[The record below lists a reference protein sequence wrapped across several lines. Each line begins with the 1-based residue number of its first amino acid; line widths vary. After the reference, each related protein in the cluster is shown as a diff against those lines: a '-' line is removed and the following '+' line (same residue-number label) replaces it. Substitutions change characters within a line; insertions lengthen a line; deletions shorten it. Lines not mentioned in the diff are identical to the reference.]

1 MSSSW
6 RMACPKCSSLNIDLE
21 EDQRAFLGG
30 GRHQVQLHCYTCGK
44 IIYGEKPIAD
54 EAERQRALWEK
65 TQAEREAKDAEDARK
80 KAEAPQRRPLP
91 EDPRR
96 RLVDPRRRNVEPVK
110 RRGVDE
116 ERLARVG
123 AGRKVEPAAAPPPAP
138 PVVEPVAAPVVAV
151 PIAVEPVAEAPVE
164 VTEAAAPIEPEAP
177 SSPPADEPAEAA
189 APAIVPLPG
198 ISLERVA
205 DDGSLEAFDEET
217 NRRVALGLCAWSDCE
232 KHARPNSKYCSRNC
246 SNKNARAR
254 HSRRRKTEGDDV
266 PAEAPAE

>member
-1 MSSSW
+1 
-6 RMACPKCSSLNIDLE
+6 
-21 EDQRAFLGG
+21 
-30 GRHQVQLHCYTCGK
+30 
-44 IIYGEKPIAD
+44 
-54 EAERQRALWEK
+54 
-65 TQAEREAKDAEDARK
+65 
-80 KAEAPQRRPLP
+80 LP

-189 APAIVPLPG
+189 APAIVPPPG

-232 KHARPNSKYCSRNC
+232 KQARPNSKYCSRNC